1 LKTGEDQRQCPSGT
15 LGELVY
21 SDKGKARVSETD
33 WLAIVECI
41 AAGDQLALPTLYE
54 RTHRIVFTL
63 AMRIIGNRESSEEL
77 TLDVFHEVWRRAS
90 TYDAAGGSV
99 IGWIMKLA
107 RCRAVDLLRFRTADQ
122 AHHYA
127 PIPTGTAPFMEC
139 NGGISGFELPHS
151 QEFGMDAEV
160 RHGHQ
165 RPRRDRGAGRFSPRR
180 SRLSADPATLKSDS
194 RRLTPNRAG

>member
-1 LKTGEDQRQCPSGT
+1 LKTGEDQRQCPSLA

-63 AMRIIGNRESSEEL
+63 AMRIIGNRESAEEL

-90 TYDAAGGSV
+90 TYECCGWLCHRLNHETGSLQSSRPV
-99 IGWIMKLA
+99 AI
-107 RCRAVDLLRFRTADQ
+107 RTADQ
-122 AHHYA
+122 AHHYG
-127 PIPTGTAPFMEC
+127 PIPTSTAAFY
-139 NGGISGFELPHS
+139 
-151 QEFGMDAEV
+151 GM
-160 RHGHQ
+160 Q
-165 RPRRDRGAGRFSPRR
+165 RRDFRI
-180 SRLSADPATLKSDS
+180 
-194 RRLTPNRAG
+194 